1 MWCLFYGPLCNFW
14 CSVLFLNRANCFIK
28 NEICRCCFVFSVG
41 SMSCRSIS
49 CSVRVWSLR
58 MGMDQIGW
66 TLVCSTPVKQSRGRW
81 SEIILFNA
89 LCSCKCSES
98 FQTFKPSQRATEA
111 VREGERA
118 QFCVLFFW
126 TSRVVIEFKIIA
138 NMNFRHWHCRCVM
151 HPVCWPFR
159 VLRWDRTDVLQMQD
173 RCIPNTGLG
182 F

>member
-1 MWCLFYGPLCNFW
+1 MWCLFYGSLCNFW

-111 VREGERA
+111 VREREREPSFLDESGA
-118 QFCVLFFW
+118 SL
-126 TSRVVIEFKIIA
+126 TPA
-138 NMNFRHWHCRCVM
+138 
-151 HPVCWPFR
+151 
-159 VLRWDRTDVLQMQD
+159 
-173 RCIPNTGLG
+173 LG
-182 F
+182 FSCSVTLLYRARHS